1 MKDIIITSQK
11 IKRERNIYLICFLL
25 SFAINIIATLS
36 IHVRGIE
43 IFTQLGYVLVISFFI
58 YFILWIPAYTH
69 YRVTSSPSKK
79 EVTALRFLKID

>member
-25 SFAINIIATLS
+25 SFAINIIAILVYT
-36 IHVRGIE
+36 RPWIE

-58 YFILWIPAYTH
+58 YFGF
-69 YRVTSSPSKK
+69 RVYSLSGYAISFEKRSNSFTFF
-79 EVTALRFLKID
+79 ED

>member
-25 SFAINIIATLS
+25 SFAINIIAILVYT
-36 IHVRGIE
+36 RPWIE

-58 YFILWIPAYTH
+58 YLYSLFWLLYTTENSLVAP
-69 YRVTSSPSKK
+69 VTRS
-79 EVTALRFLKID
+79 L

>member
-25 SFAINIIATLS
+25 SFAINIIA
-36 IHVRGIE
+36 I
-43 IFTQLGYVLVISFFI
+43 LVYTRPTGVCARYQFFHL
-58 YFILWIPAYTH
+58 FHTMDSAYTH
-69 YRVTSSPSKK
+69 YRVTPSPSKK

>member
-25 SFAINIIATLS
+25 SFAINIIAILVYT
-36 IHVRGIE
+36 RPWIE
-43 IFTQLGYVLVISFFI
+43 IFTRVCARYQFFHL
-58 YFILWIPAYTH
+58 FHTMDSAYTH

>member
-25 SFAINIIATLS
+25 SFAINIIAILVYT
-36 IHVRGIE
+36 RPWIE

-58 YFILWIPAYTH
+58 YFILWIPRILIIVLRH
-69 YRVTSSPSKK
+69 LLRKK
-79 EVTALRFLKID
+79 K

>member
-25 SFAINIIATLS
+25 SFAINIIAILVYT
-36 IHVRGIE
+36 RPWIE
-43 IFTQLGYVLVISFFI
+43 IFTQLGMCSLSVFHLFHTMDS
-58 YFILWIPAYTH
+58 AYTH

>member
-25 SFAINIIATLS
+25 SFAINIIAILVYT
-36 IHVRGIE
+36 RPWIE
-43 IFTQLGYVLVISFFI
+43 IFTQLGYVLVISFFHL
-58 YFILWIPAYTH
+58 FHTMDSAYTH

>member
-25 SFAINIIATLS
+25 SFAINIIAILVYT
-36 IHVRGIE
+36 RPWIE

-58 YFILWIPAYTH
+58 HFILWIPRILVIGLRH
-69 YRVTSSPSKK
+69 LLQKK
-79 EVTALRFLKID
+79 K

>member
-25 SFAINIIATLS
+25 SFAINIIAILVYT
-36 IHVRGIE
+36 RPWIE
-43 IFTQLGYVLVISFFI
+43 IFTQLGYVLVISFSSISYYGF
-58 YFILWIPAYTH
+58 
-69 YRVTSSPSKK
+69 RVYSLSGYAISFEK

>member
-25 SFAINIIATLS
+25 SFAINIIAILVYT
-36 IHVRGIE
+36 RPWIE

-58 YFILWIPAYTH
+58 YFILCIPRILIIVLRH
-69 YRVTSSPSKK
+69 LLRKK
-79 EVTALRFLKID
+79 K

>member
-25 SFAINIIATLS
+25 SFAINIIAILVYT
-36 IHVRGIE
+36 RPWIE

-58 YFILWIPAYTH
+58 YFILWIPRILIIGLRNH
-69 YRVTSSPSKK
+69 LRKK
-79 EVTALRFLKID
+79 K

>member
-25 SFAINIIATLS
+25 SFAINIIAILVYT
-36 IHVRGIE
+36 RPWIE

-58 YFILWIPAYTH
+58 YFILWIP
-69 YRVTSSPSKK
+69 RILIIGSSSPSKK

>member
-25 SFAINIIATLS
+25 SFAINIIAILVYT
-36 IHVRGIE
+36 RPWIE
-43 IFTQLGYVLVISFFI
+43 IFTQLGYVLVISFHTMDS
-58 YFILWIPAYTH
+58 AYTH
-69 YRVTSSPSKK
+69 YRVTPSPSKK